1 MTAWGATLT
10 TSAAGK
16 YADWDGPGLFVASP
30 LYGPLTQSS
39 FIARGFGALVVGRAV
54 SPGAK
59 VT

>member
-1 MTAWGATLT
+1 MAACEATLT

-16 YADWDGPGLFVASP
+16 NVDGAGPGLFVASP

-39 FIARGFGALVVGRAV
+39 FKARGEPLVAGRAV

>member
-1 MTAWGATLT
+1 MTACGATLT
-10 TSAAGK
+10 PSAAGK
-16 YADWDGPGLFVASP
+16 YADGAGPRLFVASP

-39 FIARGFGALVVGRAV
+39 FIARGEPLVAGRAV